1 MPTRT
6 PVTPRL
12 SVADPEHE
20 IPRRL
25 PDSPVTDVSGAVVSA
40 GAVVVVVVGGTV
52 VVVVGGTVVV
62 VAGGAV
68 VGVGAPATAPNSAG
82 ACPAGAPP
90 LRTHGAGSE
99 AT

>member
-52 VVVVGGTVVV
+52 LVVVGGAVVVVVDGAVVVVV
-62 VAGGAV
+62 VAPAAARISAV
-68 VGVGAPATAPNSAG
+68 ICSAMAP
-82 ACPAGAPP
+82 
-90 LRTHGAGSE
+90 RAGSRRSSS
-99 AT
+99 